1 MTIPLAG
8 WVGRRHGKGWCE
20 LICAPFL
27 ETPTHLLTPY
37 SCSNSTLL
45 ETILAVVYCIVH
57 SFVPSFYIVYIGTC
71 STGVYRS
78 SHPLTLM
85 CKILFLSINALLSYG
100 LHA

>member
-45 ETILAVVYCIVH
+45 ETILAL
-57 SFVPSFYIVYIGTC
+57 
-71 STGVYRS
+71 YRA
-78 SHPLTLM
+78 
-85 CKILFLSINALLSYG
+85 FLCTKLLYRLYWYMQYWSM
-100 LHA
+100 